1 MSENFTDIDAHS
13 MGVSEYGNVSFS
25 TLSLDPISS
34 ALASVHKELSNFS
47 MSSSAFDDIYR
58 VYNNADPNKVH
69 ARIKDWSYGIFADIA
84 EIIILDDGEINGTQS
99 VSLQILWQDSEKA
112 TLTGL
117 KKVLLEEYGHQLD
130 AEFNPGNDTP
140 GDEGEFFSLIILGSE
155 ITEPELM
162 RLRIENDASSVFLN
176 GKEKLRET
184 SDLAYSVIGL
194 ILAWRWASG
203 QNVLWFMGGNNN
215 SRHQQAPLYHAVL
228 WSWDIKGIA
237 DFNGDDRPDL
247 LWRDGASGQNVLW
260 FMGGNNNTQIMSSAS
275 LTTVGGSWDIKG
287 IADFNGDDRPDLLW
301 RDGASGQN
309 VLWFMGGN
317 NNTQIMSSAS
327 LTTVGGSWDIKGIA
341 DFNGDDR
348 PDLIWRDGASGQNV
362 LWFMGGTNNTQIMS
376 SASLTTVGGSWDI
389 KGIADFNGD
398 DRPDLLWRDGA
409 SGQNVL
415 WFMGGTNNTQIMSSA
430 SLTTVGGS
438 WNPILPGWG
447 AGQIGATPVIT
458 VSATDANAAETVSGN
473 LPNPGVFTFTRTGS
487 TVASLTVNFGVGGTA
502 ISGTD
507 YTALP
512 TSVTFAPDS
521 STATVTISPI
531 DDQIYE
537 GDETVF
543 FVLLDNAAYAVG
555 PADSATVTI
564 TDNESL
570 LTPGE
575 PDNYQPAPIN
585 PVALSQDPQ
594 INALLSGYKWTKTA
608 LTYSFSNL
616 SITTINNIR
625 KILE

>member
-84 EIIILDDGEINGTQS
+84 EIIILDDGEINGAQGAYSAERNEIYVAKTL
-99 VSLQILWQDSEKA
+99 VEKDF
-112 TLTGL
+112 LTGL

-176 GKEKLRET
+176 GQE
-184 SDLAYSVIGL
+184 I
-194 ILAWRWASG
+194 
-203 QNVLWFMGGNNN
+203 
-215 SRHQQAPLYHAVL
+215 AVEQSAATL
-228 WSWDIKGIA
+228 
-237 DFNGDDRPDL
+237 DFNLDDRPDL

-301 RDGASGQN
+301 RYGFSGQN

-317 NNTQIMSSAS
+317 NNTQIMSSES
-327 LTTVGGSWDIKGIA
+327 QTTVGGSWDIKGIA

-348 PDLIWRDGASGQNV
+348 PDFLLARWGKWGKTSCG
-362 LWFMGGTNNTQIMS
+362 LW
-376 SASLTTVGGSWDI
+376 V
-389 KGIADFNGD
+389 
-398 DRPDLLWRDGA
+398 
-409 SGQNVL
+409 
-415 WFMGGTNNTQIMSSA
+415 
-430 SLTTVGGS
+430 
-438 WNPILPGWG
+438 
-447 AGQIGATPVIT
+447 VIT
-458 VSATDANAAETVSGN
+458 IPRS
-473 LPNPGVFTFTRTGS
+473 
-487 TVASLTVNFGVGGTA
+487 
-502 ISGTD
+502 
-507 YTALP
+507 
-512 TSVTFAPDS
+512 
-521 STATVTISPI
+521 
-531 DDQIYE
+531 
-537 GDETVF
+537 
-543 FVLLDNAAYAVG
+543 
-555 PADSATVTI
+555 
-564 TDNESL
+564 
-570 LTPGE
+570 
-575 PDNYQPAPIN
+575 
-585 PVALSQDPQ
+585 
-594 INALLSGYKWTKTA
+594 
-608 LTYSFSNL
+608 
-616 SITTINNIR
+616 
-625 KILE
+625 

>member
-1 MSENFTDIDAHS
+1 
-13 MGVSEYGNVSFS
+13 
-25 TLSLDPISS
+25 
-34 ALASVHKELSNFS
+34 
-47 MSSSAFDDIYR
+47 
-58 VYNNADPNKVH
+58 
-69 ARIKDWSYGIFADIA
+69 
-84 EIIILDDGEINGTQS
+84 
-99 VSLQILWQDSEKA
+99 
-112 TLTGL
+112 
-117 KKVLLEEYGHQLD
+117 
-130 AEFNPGNDTP
+130 
-140 GDEGEFFSLIILGSE
+140 
-155 ITEPELM
+155 
-162 RLRIENDASSVFLN
+162 
-176 GKEKLRET
+176 
-184 SDLAYSVIGL
+184 
-194 ILAWRWASG
+194 
-203 QNVLWFMGGNNN
+203 
-215 SRHQQAPLYHAVL
+215 
-228 WSWDIKGIA
+228 
-237 DFNGDDRPDL
+237 
-247 LWRDGASGQNVLW
+247 
-260 FMGGNNNTQIMSSAS
+260 
-275 LTTVGGSWDIKG
+275 
-287 IADFNGDDRPDLLW
+287 
-301 RDGASGQN
+301 
-309 VLWFMGGN
+309 
-317 NNTQIMSSAS
+317 
-327 LTTVGGSWDIKGIA
+327 
-341 DFNGDDR
+341 
-348 PDLIWRDGASGQNV
+348 
-362 LWFMGGTNNTQIMS
+362 
-376 SASLTTVGGSWDI
+376 
-389 KGIADFNGD
+389 
-398 DRPDLLWRDGA
+398 
-409 SGQNVL
+409 
-415 WFMGGTNNTQIMSSA
+415 MGGTNNTQIMSSA

-531 DDQIYE
+531 DDQIDE

-564 TDNESL
+564 TDNKSL

-625 KILE
+625 NILESWVEPLINLSFAETAGIGDIHYKGDSSPRYAWAYYPGDGIGGDVYLNPSYDNNSDSNGFQGGPGTHGFMSIIHETLHVFRT